1 MSCKMSVNFERFVAL
16 IARKWPLF
24 MMGAFLLD
32 HFISIGTLQITL
44 VLPGCHC
51 FHCLSKYL
59 KLIFLNWRWKIY
71 FDHGMTMGRKIVVD
85 DDREKESIWMGAICS
100 ATEQTTSSGSRQAL
114 PDISIFNHCH
124 HHHLHLTTTV
134 LIIITILLPRHGWQ
148 GGCAGRQVSHS
159 SLSGGSHWTNMYFI
173 FVIYLFWI

>member
-1 MSCKMSVNFERFVAL
+1 M
-16 IARKWPLF
+16 
-24 MMGAFLLD
+24 AFLAWSFYQ
-32 HFISIGTLQITL
+32 HWYFTNNIGFPRLSL
-44 VLPGCHC
+44 LPLP
-51 FHCLSKYL
+51 FKYL
-59 KLIFLNWRWKIY
+59 KKIFLNWRWKIY

-173 FVIYLFWI
+173 FVIYLFWILFDF